1 MARMVRRP
9 TRRRLV
15 RDRETEE
22 SGSRE
27 SEGFIPLS
35 AAERRI
41 LVERPFSCEVM
52 VKHAHAGNTFTR
64 DQQWTDGFTT
74 NSWSRKV
81 TSFDNDDNDEP
92 E

>member
-1 MARMVRRP
+1 MARLVRRP
-9 TRRRLV
+9 TRRRPL
-15 RDRETEE
+15 RDRAIEE
-22 SGSRE
+22 LGSRE

-35 AAERRI
+35 ATERRR
-41 LVERPFSCEVM
+41 LVTMPFHCEVM

-74 NSWSRKV
+74 NSWSR
-81 TSFDNDDNDEP
+81 TLPSFDNDENDER